1 MRPSYTH
8 QLDSFNHGQTAASKV
23 TSHPPDHAT
32 KMSALSKLAPLLILF
47 VVLSI
52 FAFIGYA
59 VYSIANDVADKTA
72 QKMEKRHL
80 SITKEGMVVGV
91 KEKKEERYVDQTQR
105 YACILILSMLSDM
118 GLVIVNTEFVRRGCE
133 NIQDSRPVMFLETI
147 SFMPTIDMLTCLSWL

>member
-1 MRPSYTH
+1 
-8 QLDSFNHGQTAASKV
+8 
-23 TSHPPDHAT
+23 
-32 KMSALSKLAPLLILF
+32 MSAFSKLAPLLILF

-59 VYSIANDVADKTA
+59 VYCIANDVADKTA

-105 YACILILSMLSDM
+105 YACVLVLFMLSDM
-118 GLVIVNTEFVRRGCE
+118 GLVIVNAECVRRGCE
-133 NIQDSRPVMFLETI
+133 NIQDSLFSDV
-147 SFMPTIDMLTCLSWL
+147 S